1 MKNELA
7 KQSLAQF
14 LDDLGVPAD
23 VVATLDES
31 RFDDA
36 WAEFTKKAGYVQAV
50 GAQEVLRRLG
60 RRPATIIDVGVRHGT
75 PPLYRAFPN
84 AHYVLVEPQRGA
96 EATLKFP
103 PASYVMVNK
112 GAGSAPGTLTF
123 AEMGGH
129 SGFADRVPG
138 SNVVTQE
145 TYEVEVTTL
154 DLIIDEHAPSGRFG
168 LKVDVEGFE
177 LEVFRGL
184 TRHLDR
190 IDFIMCEVSVRD
202 RFVDGYTFSDLVAE
216 LREKGFR
223 FFNILNPSRP
233 IANFYDCLFLA
244 AGDPLFGNPKR

>member
-1 MKNELA
+1 MTNELA
-7 KQSLAQF
+7 KKGLADF
-14 LDDLGVPAD
+14 LGALGVPDD
-23 VVATLDES
+23 VIATLDQQ
-31 RFDDA
+31 RFDEA
-36 WAEFTKKAGYVQAV
+36 WAAYTKTAGYVPAL

-96 EATLKFP
+96 EETLRHR

-112 GAGSAPGTLTF
+112 GAGAAPGTLTF
-123 AEMGGH
+123 SEMGGH
-129 SGFADRVPG
+129 SGFAERVPG
-138 SNVVTQE
+138 ANVVTKE
-145 TYEVEVTTL
+145 TYETEVTTL
-154 DLIIDEHAPSGRFG
+154 DLIIDEHAPTGRLG

-190 IDFIMCEVSVRD
+190 IDFIMSEVSVRD
-202 RFVDGYTFSDLVAE
+202 RFVDGYNLSDLVAE
-216 LREKGFR
+216 LRDKGFR
-223 FFNILNPSRP
+223 FFNILNPSKP

-244 AGDPLFGNPKR
+244 KDDPLFGQPKR